1 MRRLICVVAIAVL
14 VVLLVTTVYLCIYAV
29 QKSANAL
36 DRYRESAR
44 FGILLQALSFLAISA
59 LYLLLAIVA
68 VVLLAIILYVLL
80 TSIIS

>member
-1 MRRLICVVAIAVL
+1 MRRLICVVAIAV
-14 VVLLVTTVYLCIYAV
+14 VVIVLFVTIAYLCIHAI

-44 FGILLQALSFLAISA
+44 FGLLVQALSFLALSA

-68 VVLLAIILYVLL
+68 VVLLAIPLYILLCLL
-80 TSIIS
+80 Q